1 MSIFIDNKQ
10 ELILAKKMGQNVDG
24 SHEYLLKKDI
34 VEASLQPSFNY
45 ENEER
50 LEALNDT
57 LYFIIDI
64 KDFDLFDSTTLV
76 IYKNK
81 LYRYK
86 VINKNRKYFNIR
98 LDI

>member
-24 SHEYLLKKDI
+24 SYEYLLKKDI